1 MACGRAG
8 MLVTRATAVTGGP
21 TAGAVRVKLTPLP
34 GAADA
39 NERRGPGGQALRA
52 NRIAALIAYFVF
64 ARFDFAE
71 RGVNLRE
78 MRACLLGERRDVLP
92 LESDR
97 GALWIMLVVAA
108 RRAFARAGDDRG
120 ELPLEL
126 CDPVQRVVAFGG
138 QPRLRGTRV
147 SHLDRLSFKMTIPS
161 AGC

>member
-1 MACGRAG
+1 
-8 MLVTRATAVTGGP
+8 VTRAPAVTGGQ
-21 TAGAVRVKLTPLP
+21 TAAADRAKLTPLA

-52 NRIAALIAYFVF
+52 NRVAAHIAYFVF

-71 RGVNLRE
+71 RGVNLPE
-78 MRACLLGERRDVLP
+78 MRACLRGERRDVLP

-97 GALWIMLVVAA
+97 GALGVMLVVAA
-108 RRAFARAGDDRG
+108 GRALARAGDDRG

-126 CDPVQRVVAFGG
+126 RDPVQRVVALGG